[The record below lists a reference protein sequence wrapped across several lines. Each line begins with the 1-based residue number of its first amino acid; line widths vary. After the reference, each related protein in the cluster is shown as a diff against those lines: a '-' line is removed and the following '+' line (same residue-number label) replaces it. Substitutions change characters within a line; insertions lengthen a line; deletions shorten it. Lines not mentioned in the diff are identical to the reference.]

1 MPIRRR
7 LALAAPLAFGLGGT
21 ALAQAPAT
29 PPHGSERAF
38 VVFFTPWSAALDPAA
53 EAGLA
58 RVAEMARQVPTVPV
72 LVTGYASP
80 PGSSEANEL
89 LSRLRARVVADA
101 MVERGVAAAR
111 IRMIARGATPGMEDL
126 ESRRV
131 EVRIDDG
138 RN

>member
-7 LALAAPLAFGLGGT
+7 LALAAPLVLGLPAA
-21 ALAQAPAT
+21 ALAQTPVA

-38 VVFFTPWSAALDPAA
+38 VVFFESWSAAIDAPA

-58 RVAEMARQVPTVPV
+58 RLAEMARRAPEVPV

-80 PGSSEANEL
+80 PGSTEANEL

-101 MVERGVAAAR
+101 LIERGVAAAR
-111 IRMIARGATPGMEDL
+111 IRIIGRGPTPGMEAL

-138 RN
+138 RG